1 MSKILGTPWEK
12 DVARHLAGAVGAR
25 ACAEAG
31 GTLEN
36 LIELIESLEDGASED
51 DTIDERLRD
60 LGSVARIL
68 LIAAQ
73 YVTAWEVAP

>member
-1 MSKILGTPWEK
+1 MSKILGTPWEN

-36 LIELIESLEDGASED
+36 LIESLEDGASED
-51 DTIDERLRD
+51 GAIDERLRD